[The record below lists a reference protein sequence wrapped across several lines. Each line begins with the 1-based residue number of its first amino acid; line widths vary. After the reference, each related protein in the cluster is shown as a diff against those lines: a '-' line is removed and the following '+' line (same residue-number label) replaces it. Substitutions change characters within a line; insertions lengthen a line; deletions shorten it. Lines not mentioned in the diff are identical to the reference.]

1 VSVIWHDLECGGYT
15 ADLAFWR
22 SLASARGGPV
32 LDIGAGTGRV
42 TLDLA
47 RTGVEV
53 TALDNDPDL
62 LVELR
67 RRAVGL
73 PVVTVCADARAFSLP
88 GRFALCVMPM
98 QTLQLL
104 GGSRGRARFW
114 RCVRRHLA
122 PGGLLA
128 AAIAGELDP
137 FDVATGALAPLPDVC
152 ECEGVVYSSLP
163 TAVRADAGGFVL
175 ERDREIVER
184 DGTLTRAR
192 DRIRLDDVNADQLE
206 AEAQA
211 AGLNKVGRAE
221 IAPTDDHVGSQVV
234 MFGG

>member
-22 SLASARGGPV
+22 TLASARGGPV

-47 RTGVEV
+47 RTGFEV

-62 LVELR
+62 LAELR
-67 RRAVGL
+67 RRAGGL
-73 PVVTVCADARAFSLP
+73 PVVTVCADARAFALP
-88 GRFALCVMPM
+88 ERFALCVMPM
-98 QTLQLL
+98 QTIQLL
-104 GGSRGRARFW
+104 GGSRGRVGFW
-114 RCVRRHLA
+114 QCARRHLA

-128 AAIAGELDP
+128 AAIADELDP

-152 ECEGVVYSSLP
+152 ERDGMVYSSLP
-163 TAVRADAGGFVL
+163 TAVRADADGFVL
-175 ERDREIVER
+175 EREREVVDR

-192 DRIRLDDVNADQLE
+192 DSIRLDDVSADQLE
-206 AEAQA
+206 AEAQGV
-211 AGLNKVGRAE
+211 GLTKVGRAE
-221 IAPTDDHVGSQVV
+221 IAETEDHVGSRVV
-234 MFGG
+234 MFSG